1 MTLRAAAAALAIAAA
16 AAILLSGC
24 GGSGSSHPKVYTS
37 PAAPGYVPQKGR
49 TIQGLNSKTIGTIV
63 VKRRSVLHW
72 ASDSPLFQL
81 VDAGQHIRVRT
92 QEHVGTVPLAPGR
105 YRKVSVIAFGRWL
118 ITISPA

>member
-1 MTLRAAAAALAIAAA
+1 MTRTSWTAAALPFAAAAAL
-16 AAILLSGC
+16 LLSGC
-24 GGSGSSHPKVYTS
+24 GSSSAKPKVFTS
-37 PAAPGYVPQKGR
+37 PEAPAYVPQKGR
-49 TIQGLNSKTIGTIV
+49 TFKGQNSKTIGTIV

-92 QEHVGTVPLAPGR
+92 QDHVGSIPVAPGR

-118 ITISPA
+118 ITISPG